1 MKILRRLFLAH
12 CALLAGALTPSSFA
26 ADKPAGKPILTLT
39 GKISQKN
46 DADRYVFDMA
56 MLEKLPQ
63 HSFTTKTPWFK
74 EPVKFTGP
82 LLRDVLAEAGASGEI
97 LTAFALNDY
106 KTSIPVNDAA
116 SFNVIVA
123 RLMDGKTMPVREKG
137 PLFIIYPYD
146 ENKDLQT
153 KTYYSRSAWQL
164 KAIEVK

>member
-1 MKILRRLFLAH
+1 MKILRRLFLAQ
-12 CALLAGALTPSSFA
+12 CVLLAAAFGHPSFA
-26 ADKPAGKPILTLT
+26 ADKPAGKPILILT

-46 DADRYVFDMA
+46 DGDRYVFDMA

-82 LLRDVLAEAGASGEI
+82 LLRDVLTAAGASGET

-106 KTSIPVNDAA
+106 KTEIPAKDA
-116 SFNVIVA
+116 SLNVIVA
-123 RLMDGKTMPVREKG
+123 RLMDDKTMPVREKG

-146 ENKDLQT
+146 QNKDLQT
-153 KTYYSRSAWQL
+153 KIYYSRAAWQL
-164 KAIEVK
+164 KAIEIK